1 MKPFFYSFKNNTKI
15 ILNGSISSF
24 SRGKDSRGT
33 KGGHWTERSEGSG
46 WSDSGTP
53 DSLFFAK
60 QKATLKKIQNST
72 FVLLNFILVLNF
84 CFIFYKNCFCCNFNF
99 FIVTNKHFFNIFFF
113 HFWRNETYNWNDYQS
128 TNHCKGTTVYRIHK
142 F

>member
-1 MKPFFYSFKNNTKI
+1 MTILFISRFNEEYLIFKPWQGLE
-15 ILNGSISSF
+15 ILVGSISSF
-24 SRGKDSRGT
+24 SSGKDSRGT

-60 QKATLKKIQNST
+60 QKATLKIKIKIQNST

-99 FIVTNKHFFNIFFF
+99 FIVANKHFFNIFFF
-113 HFWRNETYNWNDYQS
+113 HFWRNETYNWND
-128 TNHCKGTTVYRIHK
+128 
-142 F
+142 